1 MPQTPDKPSAAT
13 PIPGVTIERLA
24 AHHVD
29 LVEPLWRSLLDHIR
43 ELGSVVPVVPH
54 SESWPRYRAQC
65 EELLSD
71 GESFG
76 LGAFRGGQL
85 IGYATVRIAA
95 PDPVW
100 AMGPHYV
107 ELAALSVAPGERERG
122 VGTALFDAVERV
134 LATLGLE
141 ELVIGVDSVNE
152 RARRFYERRG
162 FTIGYHLMHT
172 KVAASA
178 SAGAASGPAAA
189 ADESPETAAH
199 GDA

>member
-1 MPQTPDKPSAAT
+1 MPQTPDKPSVAT
-13 PIPGVTIERLA
+13 GILGVTIERLS

-54 SESWPRYRAQC
+54 SESWPRYKALC

-76 LGAFRGGQL
+76 LGAFRGSEL
-85 IGYATVRIAA
+85 IGYATVRIAPA
-95 PDPVW
+95 DPVW

-107 ELAALSVAPGERERG
+107 ELAALSVAPGEREHG
-122 VGTALFDAVERV
+122 VGTALFDAVERAL
-134 LATLGLE
+134 LALGIK

-172 KVAASA
+172 RL
-178 SAGAASGPAAA
+178 SAGAVSASAAA

>member
-1 MPQTPDKPSAAT
+1 MPQTPDKLSAAT
-13 PIPGVTIERLA
+13 AIPGVTIARLSA
-24 AHHVD
+24 QHIG
-29 LVEPLWRSLLDHIR
+29 LLEPLWRSLLDHIR

-54 SESWPRYRAQC
+54 DESWPRYRAQC
-65 EELLSD
+65 QELLAD

-85 IGYATVRIAA
+85 IGYATVRIAP

-100 AMGPHYV
+100 AMGRHYV
-107 ELAALSVAPGERERG
+107 ELAALSVAPGERDQG
-122 VGTALFDAVERV
+122 IGTALFDAVEQV
-134 LATLGLE
+134 LAALGIQ
-141 ELVIGVDSVNE
+141 ELVIGVDSVND

-172 KVAASA
+172 RLSA

-199 GDA
+199 LES

>member
-1 MPQTPDKPSAAT
+1 MPQTPDKPSAAAA
-13 PIPGVTIERLA
+13 IPGVTIARLSSQ
-24 AHHVD
+24 HID

-54 SESWPRYRAQC
+54 SESWPRYKAQC
-65 EELLSD
+65 EELLGD

-76 LGAFRGGQL
+76 LGAFRGGEL
-85 IGYATVRIAA
+85 IGYATVRIAP

-107 ELAALSVAPGERERG
+107 ELAALSVAPGERDHG
-122 VGTALFDAVERV
+122 IGTALFDAVEQT
-134 LATLGLE
+134 LAALGIQ
-141 ELVIGVDSVNE
+141 ELVIGVDSVND

-162 FTIGYHLMHT
+162 FTIGYHLMHSRLG
-172 KVAASA
+172 ASA
-178 SAGAASGPAAA
+178 SASCGAAAA

>member
-1 MPQTPDKPSAAT
+1 MPQVPNERAAAT
-13 PIPGVTIERLA
+13 GIPGVTIARLSSQ
-24 AHHVD
+24 HID

-43 ELGSVVPVVPH
+43 DLGSVVPVVPH

-65 EELLSD
+65 EELLGD

-76 LGAFRGGQL
+76 LGAFRGGEL
-85 IGYATVRIAA
+85 IGYATVRIAP

-134 LATLGLE
+134 LATLGLK

-172 KVAASA
+172 RLRA
-178 SAGAASGPAAA
+178 SAGAAASPAAA

>member
-1 MPQTPDKPSAAT
+1 MPQMPNEHTAAT
-13 PIPGVTIERLA
+13 AIPGVTIARLSVQ
-24 AHHVD
+24 HVD

-54 SESWPRYRAQC
+54 SESWPRYKAQC
-65 EELLSD
+65 EELLGD

-76 LGAFRGGQL
+76 LGAFRGGEL
-85 IGYATVRIAA
+85 IGYATVRIAP

-100 AMGPHYV
+100 AMGRRYV
-107 ELAALSVAPGERERG
+107 ELAALSVAPSERERG
-122 VGTALFDAVERV
+122 VGTALFDAVERA
-134 LATLGLE
+134 LAALGIE
-141 ELVIGVDSVNE
+141 ELVIGVDSVND

-172 KVAASA
+172 RLAA